1 MCLILVAWRAHPD
14 YPLVLAAN
22 RDEFFA
28 RPAAPAQ
35 WWPEH
40 PGLLA
45 GRDLQAGGTW
55 LGITRSGRFAA
66 LTNYRDPARM
76 QHTAPSRGALVRDWL
91 LGQGTVP
98 EALAELQRSGSRY
111 NGFNLMLGDAHAFG
125 VYESVP
131 NASHLLGDGIYGLS
145 NHLLDTAWPK
155 VQRAKSRLATA
166 LEHLPDNRR
175 LLELLRDD
183 APAAD
188 HELPRTGVSDEWE
201 RLLSSAFIRAPGYG
215 TRCSTLLCVDR
226 DGRVRFD
233 EWTWDQAGADSNHVS
248 HQFETRVGATPRT
261 PPPPRHSTD

>member
-22 RDEFFA
+22 RDEFFQRA
-28 RPAAPAQ
+28 AAPAQ

-40 PGLLA
+40 PDLLA

-66 LTNYRDPARM
+66 LTNFRDPARM
-76 QHTAPSRGALVRDWL
+76 QHSAPSRGALVRDWL
-91 LGQGTVP
+91 LGQVTVP
-98 EALAELQRSGSRY
+98 EALADLQRTGSQY
-111 NGFNLMLGDAHAFG
+111 NGFNLMLGDGHEFG

-131 NASHLLGDGIYGLS
+131 NASHVLGDGIYGLS

-155 VQRAKSRLATA
+155 VQRAKSRLAAA
-166 LEHLPDNRR
+166 LEHLPDNRP

-188 HELPRTGVSDEWE
+188 HELPRTGVSDDWE
-201 RLLSSAFIRAPGYG
+201 RLLSSAFNRAPGYG
-215 TRCSTLLCVDR
+215 TRCSTVLCVDR
-226 DGRVRFD
+226 GGQVRFD
-233 EWTWDQAGADSNHVS
+233 EWTWNLAGVEDSHVS
-248 HQFETRVGATPRT
+248 YRFEIPAAARLRT
-261 PPPPRHSTD
+261 PPPPPHSTG